1 VVPITIGERDRP
13 DDTVAKEPSVIPI
26 IEFVLGI
33 AVLVYSAEK
42 LIAHLVGVASRWA
55 ISLFLVAVVFTGIEF
70 DDLAYGIV
78 LNVDDLKQAALGTVI
93 GTTVAMTGI
102 VLALAALIAPCE
114 FDVPKSYLVLFVAAP
129 IVMYAFAATG
139 ALTLITGIVLCLL
152 FVAFVG
158 WIAYREKAGQ
168 RPIWRNAEFYEQ
180 LEEVGAGVGGGTATL
195 VRGGGDDAPAGGGI
209 GTDPG
214 PGRATRPGGSGGF
227 ELPSDLRVDQA
238 FLRARQHSPWAA
250 IGWAVVALIGLV
262 TGAIV
267 AGQGTDGILDTFDI
281 DGTVF
286 GVTIATLALSL
297 EDIFLTVEPQ
307 RRGAPEIGIANV
319 LGSVV
324 FSVTGKLGIVL
335 LIGGAIT
342 IDADVLDWH
351 LPVLILMTALSAIFL
366 ATGRLRR
373 WHGAVLLGLYVV
385 YFVVSLVAFSGVP
398 VDTS

>member
-1 VVPITIGERDRP
+1 MV
-13 DDTVAKEPSVIPI
+13 SI

-55 ISLFLVAVVFTGIEF
+55 VSLFLIAVIFTGIEF
-70 DDLAYGIV
+70 DDLAYGIA
-78 LNVDDLKQAALGTVI
+78 LNIDDLKQAALGTVI

-102 VLALAALIAPCE
+102 VLALAAIIAPCE

-129 IVMYAFAATG
+129 VVMYAFAATG
-139 ALTLITGIVLCLL
+139 ALTLVTGIVLVVL

-158 WIAYREKAGQ
+158 WIAYREKASR
-168 RPIWRNAEFYEQ
+168 RPVWRNAEYYEQ
-180 LEEVGAGVGGGTATL
+180 LEEVGAGVGGGAATATL
-195 VRGGGDDAPAGGGI
+195 TRGGGGGADTPAGTGTKGTGG
-209 GTDPG
+209 
-214 PGRATRPGGSGGF
+214 GGF
-227 ELPSDLRVDQA
+227 GEFDLPPDLRIDQG
-238 FLRARQHSPWAA
+238 FLRARQNSPWAA
-250 IGWAVVALIGLV
+250 IAYAVIALIGLV
-262 TGAIV
+262 IGAIV
-267 AGQGTDGILDTFDI
+267 AAQGTDGILDTFDI

-286 GVTIATLALSL
+286 GVTIGTLALSL

-342 IDADVLDWH
+342 VDSDVLRWH
-351 LPVLILMTALSAIFL
+351 LPVLIFMTVLSAIFL

-373 WHGAVLLGLYVV
+373 WHGFVLLGLYVV
-385 YFVVSLVAFSGVP
+385 YFVLSLVAFNGVP
-398 VDTS
+398 LDSN

>member
-1 VVPITIGERDRP
+1 MIAIV
-13 DDTVAKEPSVIPI
+13 
-26 IEFVLGI
+26 EFVLGI
-33 AVLVYSAEK
+33 ALLVYCAEK

-55 ISLFLVAVVFTGIEF
+55 ISLFLIAVVFTGIEF

-102 VLALAALIAPCE
+102 VLALAAIIAPCE

-129 IVMYAFAATG
+129 IVMYGLAATG
-139 ALTLITGIVLCLL
+139 ALTLVTGVVLVLL

-158 WIAYREKAGQ
+158 WIAYREKATH
-168 RPIWRNAEFYEQ
+168 RPVWRNAEYYEQ
-180 LEEVGAGVGGGTATL
+180 LEEVGAGVGGGAGTATL
-195 VRGGGDDAPAGGGI
+195 VRGGGDGGGQVP
-209 GTDPG
+209 D
-214 PGRATRPGGSGGF
+214 GGKGGF
-227 ELPSDLRVDQA
+227 DLPPDLRIDQG
-238 FLRARQHSPWAA
+238 FLRARQSSPWAA
-250 IGWAVVALIGLV
+250 IGWAVVALLGLV
-262 TGAIV
+262 IGAII

-286 GVTIATLALSL
+286 GVTIGTLALSL
-297 EDIFLTVEPQ
+297 EDIFLTVEPS

-335 LIGGAIT
+335 LVGGAIT
-342 IDADVLDWH
+342 VDADVLEWH
-351 LPVLILMTALSAIFL
+351 LPVLIGMTALSAVFL

-373 WHGAVLLGLYVV
+373 WHGVVLLALYAV
-385 YFVVSLVAFSGVP
+385 YFVVSLVAFHGVP
-398 VDTS
+398 LDDQ

>member
-1 VVPITIGERDRP
+1 
-13 DDTVAKEPSVIPI
+13 VIPI

-42 LIAHLVGVASRWA
+42 LIAHLVGIASRWA

-78 LNVDDLKQAALGTVI
+78 LNIDDLKQAALGTVI

-102 VLALAALIAPCE
+102 VLALAALIAPCTFE
-114 FDVPKSYLVLFVAAP
+114 VPKSYLVLFVLAP

-139 ALTLITGIVLCLL
+139 ALTLLTGVILCLL

-158 WIAYREKAGQ
+158 WIAYHERAAN
-168 RPIWRNAEFYEQ
+168 RPIWRNAEYYEQ
-180 LEEVGAGVGGGTATL
+180 LEEVGAGVGGGGTATL
-195 VRGGGDDAPAGGGI
+195 VRGGGDGPE
-209 GTDPG
+209 GTSGTGLGDV
-214 PGRATRPGGSGGF
+214 TGSGTGSPPGDGRF
-227 ELPSDLRVDQA
+227 ELPSDLRVDQG
-238 FLRARQHSPWAA
+238 FLRARQSSPWAA
-250 IGWAVVALIGLV
+250 IGWAVVGLVGLV

-267 AGQGTDGILDTFDI
+267 AGQGTDGILNTFDI

-307 RRGAPEIGIANV
+307 RRGAPEIGVANI

-342 IDADVLDWH
+342 VDADVLTWH
-351 LPVLILMTALSAIFL
+351 MPVLVAMTVISAGFL

-373 WHGAVLLGLYVV
+373 WHGAVLLALYVA
-385 YFVVSLVAFSGVP
+385 YFVLSLVVFSGVP

>member
-1 VVPITIGERDRP
+1 
-13 DDTVAKEPSVIPI
+13 VISI
-26 IEFVLGI
+26 VEFVLGI

-78 LNVDDLKQAALGTVI
+78 LNIDDLKQAALGTVI
-93 GTTVAMTGI
+93 GTTVAMTGV
-102 VLALAALIAPCE
+102 VLSLAALIAPCS
-114 FDVPKSYLVLFVAAP
+114 FDVPKDYLVLFVAAP
-129 IVMYAFAATG
+129 LVMYAFAATG
-139 ALTLITGIVLCLL
+139 TLTLITGIVLVLL

-158 WIAYREKAGQ
+158 WIAYREKSAR
-168 RPIWRNAEFYEQ
+168 RPVWRNAEFYEQ
-180 LEEVGAGVGGGTATL
+180 IERVDAGVGGGGTATL
-195 VRGGGDDAPAGGGI
+195 VGGGGDGVPARGTDSGAGGGH
-209 GTDPG
+209 
-214 PGRATRPGGSGGF
+214 GGGGF
-227 ELPSDLRVDQA
+227 DLPSDLRIDQG
-238 FLRARQHSPWAA
+238 FLAARQNSAWASL
-250 IGWAVVALIGLV
+250 GYAVIALLGLI

-307 RRGAPEIGIANV
+307 RRGAPEIGIANI

-335 LIGGAIT
+335 LIGGTIT
-342 IDADVLDWH
+342 VDRDVLIWH
-351 LPVLILMTALSAIFL
+351 LPVLVVMTVLSAFFL

-373 WHGAVLLGLYVV
+373 WHGAVLLGLYAV
-385 YFVVSLVAFSGVP
+385 YFVLSLVLFSGVP